1 MGTSKRRFFWLK
13 LKNDFFDAKEIK
25 KLRRIAGGDTFT
37 IIYLKML
44 LKSITNEG
52 RLYFEGV
59 EDNFIEELA
68 LDIDEEVDNVKVTVL
83 FLQKQGLLLTC
94 DDVEY
99 TLPQA
104 VENVGSE
111 GVSAERM
118 RRMRQSEKQKLLS
131 HSDGEA
137 SHCAHIV
144 KKSDVEIEIEI
155 EKDINNN
162 IKSCKQDN
170 TPSKKQKNDTEFLDF
185 NKNCIEYLNKVVGAK
200 YKTDNKAT
208 VRALKARYN
217 EGFTFEDVKT
227 AIDKKAAEWLGT
239 DMEKYLRPATL
250 FGNKLEAYVNQ
261 KGGVTNGKHK
271 ADIRRNWQ
279 RNDWNEEPEN
289 L

>member
-144 KKSDVEIEIEI
+144 KK
-155 EKDINNN
+155 
-162 IKSCKQDN
+162 
-170 TPSKKQKNDTEFLDF
+170 
-185 NKNCIEYLNKVVGAK
+185 
-200 YKTDNKAT
+200 
-208 VRALKARYN
+208 
-217 EGFTFEDVKT
+217 
-227 AIDKKAAEWLGT
+227 
-239 DMEKYLRPATL
+239 
-250 FGNKLEAYVNQ
+250 
-261 KGGVTNGKHK
+261 VT
-271 ADIRRNWQ
+271 
-279 RNDWNEEPEN
+279 
-289 L
+289 

>member
-1 MGTSKRRFFWLK
+1 M
-13 LKNDFFDAKEIK
+13 
-25 KLRRIAGGDTFT
+25 
-37 IIYLKML
+37 
-44 LKSITNEG
+44 
-52 RLYFEGV
+52 
-59 EDNFIEELA
+59 
-68 LDIDEEVDNVKVTVL
+68 
-83 FLQKQGLLLTC
+83 
-94 DDVEY
+94 
-99 TLPQA
+99 
-104 VENVGSE
+104 
-111 GVSAERM
+111 
-118 RRMRQSEKQKLLS
+118 
-131 HSDGEA
+131 
-137 SHCAHIV
+137 CAHC

-185 NKNCIEYLNKVVGAK
+185 KKKCIEYLNKVIGAN
-200 YKTDNKAT
+200 YKADNKAT

-261 KGGVTNGKHK
+261 KGGVTNGKCK
-271 ADIRRNWQ
+271 ADIRKNWQ
-279 RNDWNEEPEN
+279 RNDWNAEPEN